1 MRLYPR
7 NGNGNRIQSTLLVKI
22 NHKQHECIL
31 EKLGKCS
38 DLNHLKQL
46 QAFLIT
52 IGHSQTQLYAF
63 KLVRFTA
70 LALADLSYARSIF
83 DRLCSPNVYLFAAMI
98 TAYASQCRPISAFD
112 LYRYMLRRGTPS
124 PNHFIYPQ
132 VLKSC
137 PNATALVMV
146 HTHILKSGF
155 GRNPIVQT
163 ALTDSYAKFS
173 LDVASARQMFDEM
186 SERNRNVV
194 TWTAMISGYIR
205 LGDIEN
211 ALLLFEKMPD
221 RDVPSWNALIAGCT
235 QNGFFQQAISLFKRM
250 IFSVQEGKDHIRPN
264 HVTVASTLSAC
275 GHSGMLQ
282 LGKWI
287 HGYVYRNGLLPDSF
301 LSNAL
306 VDMYGKCGNL
316 NEARR
321 IFDMT
326 SPKCLTSWNSMI
338 NCYALHG
345 QSESSITIFQEMI
358 KCKDDVS
365 PNEITFIGLFNA
377 CTHGGLVEEGI
388 AYFDMMTK
396 VYEIKPQIEHYGCLI
411 DLLGRAGRFDEAMEV
426 VRGMEMEP
434 DEVVWGSL
442 LNGCKIY
449 RRTDLAEIAVQKLM
463 EIDPHNNGGYASM
476 LANIYGEL
484 EKWDEVRKVRRM
496 LKYQNTYKTPGCSWI
511 EVNEQVFQ
519 FHSADT
525 AHPRT
530 EEIYSIL
537 ESLVGFIS
545 FKSS

>member
-1 MRLYPR
+1 MLNPR
-7 NGNGNRIQSTLLVKI
+7 NRII
-22 NHKQHECIL
+22 NHEYVL

-70 LALADLSYARSIF
+70 LALANLSYARSIF
-83 DRLCSPNVYLFAAMI
+83 DSLYSPNVYLFAAMI
-98 TAYASQCRPISAFD
+98 TAYASHCRPYSAFD
-112 LYRYMLRRGTPS
+112 LYRTMLRQGTPS

-132 VLKSC
+132 VLKSAC
-137 PNATALVMV
+137 PHATALV

-155 GRNPIVQT
+155 STNPIVQT
-163 ALTDSYAKFS
+163 ALIDSYARFS
-173 LDVASARQMFDEM
+173 LHLPTARQVFDEM
-186 SERNRNVV
+186 PERNRNVV
-194 TWTAMISGYIR
+194 SWTAMLSGYTR

-211 ALLLFEKMPD
+211 ALLLFEKMPV

-250 IFSVQEGKDHIRPN
+250 IIFLQEGKDHRIRPN
-264 HVTVASTLSAC
+264 HVTVASMLSAS
-275 GHSGMLQ
+275 GHTGMLQ

-316 NEARR
+316 KEARQ

-345 QSESSITIFQEMI
+345 QSKSSISVFEEMI
-358 KCKDDVS
+358 ECKEYVS

-396 VYEIKPQIEHYGCLI
+396 VYEMKPQIEHYGCLI

-449 RRTDLAEIAVQKLM
+449 HRTDLAEIAIQKLM
-463 EIDPHNNGGYASM
+463 EIDPHNIGSYASM

-484 EKWDEVRKVRRM
+484 GKWDEVRKVRRM
-496 LKYQNTYKTPGCSWI
+496 LKDRNAYKTPGCSWI

-519 FHSADT
+519 FYSSDT
-525 AHPRT
+525 THPRT
-530 EEIYSIL
+530 EEIYDI
-537 ESLVGFIS
+537 LVGLLS
-545 FKSS
+545 FTSS

>member
-1 MRLYPR
+1 MLDKR
-7 NGNGNRIQSTLLVKI
+7 
-22 NHKQHECIL
+22 QHLHDYVL

-38 DLNHLKQL
+38 DRNHLKQL

-70 LALADLSYARSIF
+70 FALANLSYARSIF
-83 DRLCSPNVYLFAAMI
+83 DHLHSPNVYLFAAMI
-98 TAYASQCRPISAFD
+98 TAYTSQCHSHSAFD
-112 LYRYMLRRGTPS
+112 LYRNMIRWGTAS
-124 PNHFIYPQ
+124 PNHFVYPQ

-137 PNATALVMV
+137 PEATALRMV
-146 HTHILKSGF
+146 HTHIVKSGF
-155 GRNPIVQT
+155 GGNPIVQT
-163 ALTDSYAKFS
+163 ALIDSYAKFS
-173 LDVASARQMFDEM
+173 LDVATARQVFDEM
-186 SERNRNVV
+186 PERNRNVV
-194 TWTAMISGYIR
+194 SWTAIIYGYIR

-250 IFSVQEGKDHIRPN
+250 IYFSQERKDHIRPN
-264 HVTVASTLSAC
+264 HVTFASMLSAC
-275 GHSGMLQ
+275 GHTGMLQ

-287 HGYVYRNGLLPDSF
+287 HGYAYRNGFLPDSF

-316 NEARR
+316 KEARR

-345 QSESSITIFQEMI
+345 QSKSSISVFDEMI

-365 PNEITFIGLFNA
+365 PNDITFVGLFNA
-377 CTHGGLVEEGI
+377 CTHGGFAEEGI

-396 VYEIKPQIEHYGCLI
+396 VYQIKPQIEHYGCLI

-434 DEVVWGSL
+434 DEVIWGSL

-449 RRTDLAEIAVQKLM
+449 RHTDLAKICVQKLM
-463 EIDPHNNGGYASM
+463 EIDPHNGGYASM
-476 LANIYGEL
+476 LANIYGDLGE
-484 EKWDEVRKVRRM
+484 WDEVRKVRRM
-496 LKYQNTYKTPGCSWI
+496 LKDQNAYKTPGCSWI
-511 EVNEQVFQ
+511 EVHEQVFQ
-519 FHSADT
+519 FYSADT
-525 AHPRT
+525 THPRT
-530 EEIYSIL
+530 EEINDIL
-537 ESLVGFIS
+537 ESLVRFYV
-545 FKSS
+545 SSQVRVDPTL